1 MGHDPATVLIG
12 IGLDEQ
18 TLSDPDGRVPV
29 SMAAAFFARALDHT
43 GDTNLGLH
51 LAENAELSSFDVHFY
66 AMASSPTLGAAYERL
81 SRYQRLIHETSRVE
95 LEIGAKQATLRHRL
109 AGGNAAP
116 RHTAEFLLAAWV
128 RAGRIMTGLDWTPDE
143 VRFAHPAPQDVREHE
158 RIFRAPVGFG
168 MGQNALVLSAPLLQ
182 MPCIGADS
190 GLAAVLDRYA
200 VDRLEKAPRTNSAA
214 DRIRTLIRDELRGGN
229 PTAPRIATRLKMS
242 VRTLNRLLAAE
253 DTSFRDLLDALR
265 HELAVELLAGDEASI
280 AEVGFLLGFAELSS
294 FHRAF
299 RRWTGRTP
307 AEFRQAH
314 RR

>member
-1 MGHDPATVLIG
+1 MGHDPASVVTAV
-12 IGLDEQ
+12 GLDEK
-18 TLSDPDGRVPV
+18 TLSDPDARVPV
-29 SMAAAFFARALDHT
+29 SMAAAFFARAVEAT
-43 GDTNLGLH
+43 GDADLGLH
-51 LAENAELSSFDVHFY
+51 LAENAELSAFDVHFY

-95 LEIGAKQATLRHRL
+95 LEIRGKQATLRHRL
-109 AGGNAAP
+109 AGGNPAP
-116 RHTAEFLLAAWV
+116 RHTSEFLLAAWV
-128 RAGRIMTGLDWTPDE
+128 RAGRIVTALDWTPNE
-143 VRFAHPAPQDVREHE
+143 VHFAHAAPHDVREHE
-158 RIFRAPVGFG
+158 RIFRTRVHFG
-168 MGQNALVLSAPLLQ
+168 MGQNMLLLPLPLLQ
-182 MPCIGADS
+182 TPCVRADP
-190 GLAAVLDRYA
+190 GLASVLDRYA
-200 VDRLEKAPRTNSAA
+200 VDRLEKAPRTNTSA
-214 DRIRTLIRDELRGGN
+214 DRVRTLIRDELRGGE
-229 PTAPRIATRLKMS
+229 PTAARIATRLKMS

-265 HELAVELLAGDEASI
+265 RELAIELLAGEASI